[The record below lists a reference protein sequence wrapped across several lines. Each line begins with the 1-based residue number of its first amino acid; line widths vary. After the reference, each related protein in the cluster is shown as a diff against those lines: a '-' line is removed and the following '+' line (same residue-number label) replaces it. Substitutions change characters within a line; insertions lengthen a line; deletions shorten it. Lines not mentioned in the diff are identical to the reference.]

1 MSTDSVTNKRT
12 LVRLLCNASF
22 GDSVLTCAEQSFVAK
37 SINYNHQGICVFT
50 YQRIPDVDTLEIS
63 FSYQQDG
70 EEVSVSNIPCQVV
83 YALFTETGDQ
93 FGLRFL
99 WDDFDSATQ
108 NQLKRIEALLEKN
121 TDDQNRYGLDEK
133 C

>member
-1 MSTDSVTNKRT
+1 MTTDSSTNKRK

-22 GDSVLTCAEQSFVAK
+22 GDSVLTCSEQSFVAK

-50 YQRIPDVDTLEIS
+50 FQRIPEVDTLEIG
-63 FSYQQDG
+63 FFYQQG
-70 EEVSVSNIPCQVV
+70 NEEVVVDKIPCQVV

-99 WDDFDSATQ
+99 WDDIDPAVQ
-108 NQLKRIEALLEKN
+108 ERLRRIEALLEKN
-121 TDDQNRYGLDEK
+121 SDDQDRYGLNHQ
-133 C
+133 